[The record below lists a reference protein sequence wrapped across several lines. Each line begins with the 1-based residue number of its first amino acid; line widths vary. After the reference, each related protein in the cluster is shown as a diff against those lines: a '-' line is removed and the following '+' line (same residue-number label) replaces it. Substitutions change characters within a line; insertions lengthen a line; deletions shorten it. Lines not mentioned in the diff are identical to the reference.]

1 MLTGWNNIK
10 NEEELNYI
18 IKAHC
23 AESGKHLA

>member
-18 IKAHC
+18 IKPYY